1 MGRIKVIHEAAGL
14 DVRIGKLKQGGLE
27 SCWKAIGAAN
37 NEKSGL
43 QTGSAM
49 EIVRLDQG
57 EQESNAR
64 QYYCQYCIVSGDE
77 VAANV
82 PR

>member
-14 DVRIGKLKQGGLE
+14 DVRIGKLRRGGLG

-37 NEKSGL
+37 NERSGL

-57 EQESNAR
+57 EQREQR
-64 QYYCQYCIVSGDE
+64 PTILLPILYRLRG
-77 VAANV
+77 
-82 PR
+82 